1 MLQTIKNK
9 IKNILKGIFPK
20 PFPKGYEINKEAIFP
35 TKYKGI

>member
-1 MLQTIKNK
+1 MLQT

-20 PFPKGYEINKEAIFP
+20 PFPKGYEINKEAISP

>member
-9 IKNILKGIFPK
+9 IKNILKEIFPK
-20 PFPKGYEINKEAIFP
+20 PFPKGYEVNKESISP

>member
-1 MLQTIKNK
+1 MLQT

-20 PFPKGYEINKEAIFP
+20 PFPKGYEVNKETIFP

>member
-20 PFPKGYEINKEAIFP
+20 LFPKGYEINKEAISS

>member
-9 IKNILKGIFPK
+9 IKNILKEIFLK
-20 PFPKGYEINKEAIFP
+20 PFPNGCEINKEAISP